1 MQVGVMHRLDR
12 EVTGRETLLQVP
24 HNLFAS
30 ADQMAARLLE
40 VGRVDRRPRKASGL
54 ERLQVVHFRDAIF
67 VRVVPWL
74 EQEQKY

>member
-1 MQVGVMHRLDR
+1 MPNEFLHHY
-12 EVTGRETLLQVP
+12 P
-24 HNLFAS
+24 HGTKAYNLFAS
-30 ADQMAARLLE
+30 ADHMTARLLE

-67 VRVVPWL
+67 VCVVPWL